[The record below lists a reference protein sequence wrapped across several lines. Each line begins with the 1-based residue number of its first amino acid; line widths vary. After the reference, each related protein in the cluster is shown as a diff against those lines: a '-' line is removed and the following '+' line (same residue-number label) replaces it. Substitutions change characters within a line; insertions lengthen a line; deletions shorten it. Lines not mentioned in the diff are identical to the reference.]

1 MTSDWNMMVHHK
13 ASNFDKFVFSTQ
25 SKRHFGLICQII
37 DKKPTDY
44 RRVISIFVQIRQSMS
59 KVKVMVVM

>member
-1 MTSDWNMMVHHK
+1 MTSDWNMIGYLT
-13 ASNFDKFVFSTQ
+13 ASYINIFDSTNLFQ
-25 SKRHFGLICQII
+25 RNFGLICQNI

-44 RRVISIFVQIRQSMS
+44 RRVISIFVQMDQSVS